1 MSVLRSENENL
12 AAKVLS
18 VLKISTDTIEK
29 NKRVYLFKNLFSL
42 HCYHDLIIA
51 VEKLPNVLTVRE
63 DLLRAYFKSFYLP
76 FCVLSDQ

>member
-1 MSVLRSENENL
+1 MKSE
-12 AAKVLS
+12 KPQ
-18 VLKISTDTIEK
+18 KI
-29 NKRVYLFKNLFSL
+29 
-42 HCYHDLIIA
+42 IIA